1 MAAKVIPN
9 TSPSVTPNTSDRAEA
24 DLEAKAE
31 LFRRAFRAFAGLYKS
46 KDLERHFWLD
56 EGLREVE
63 NQADGLSLEEIRGR
77 LRALYVR
84 FKRAKAGK

>member
-31 LFRRAFRAFAGLYKS
+31 LFRRAFRAFAQLYKPG
-46 KDLERHFWLD
+46 DFRRYPWLD
-56 EGLREVE
+56 EGLRTVE
-63 NQADGLSLEEIRGR
+63 DQADGLSVEAIRGR
-77 LRALYVR
+77 LRELYLR

>member
-9 TSPSVTPNTSDRAEA
+9 TSPSVTSNTSDGT
-24 DLEAKAE
+24 EAKAE
-31 LFRRAFRAFAGLYKS
+31 LFRRAFRAFAGLYEPGDFK
-46 KDLERHFWLD
+46 RYPWLD

-63 NQADGLSLEEIRGR
+63 DQADGLSLEEIRGR